1 METIFGIKIKTFC
14 VIMFIL
20 LVILL
25 VLLFAV
31 INKLNVMARKYE
43 ALMSGKKGADLEKII
58 RVRFKEMDQVKANA
72 KRITKEHKEI
82 KRNLKSCYSKLGIVK
97 YDAFEQMAGKLSFVI
112 ALLNEDNSGF
122 VFNSMH
128 SREGC
133 FNYAKEIIKGES
145 YIPLSDEE
153 KEAIEKAKTVEEEI
167 DDLTSDADNDL
178 NFEFDIPVN
187 DLQPNQTYAQTEAD
201 YNAQANPY
209 ATSFQ
214 EQPDENEVE
223 IDVRNL

>member
-1 METIFGIKIKTFC
+1 METETITVLGINIKTFC
-14 VIMFIL
+14 VI
-20 LVILL
+20 LL
-25 VLLFAV
+25 VLLV
-31 INKLNVMARKYE
+31 IILILFIVTLNKLSIMADKYKT
-43 ALMSGKKGADLEKII
+43 LMSGKKGADLEKII

-72 KRITKEHKEI
+72 KRITREHKEI
-82 KRNLKSCYSKLGIVK
+82 KRQLKSCYSKLGVVK

-122 VFNSMH
+122 VLNSMH

-167 DDLTSDADNDL
+167 DDLTNDSDL
-178 NFEFDIPVN
+178 NFEFDIPIEDLVN
-187 DLQPNQTYAQTEAD
+187 NHSPLSGKAGGTAINESAPDTE
-201 YNAQANPY
+201 
-209 ATSFQ
+209 
-214 EQPDENEVE
+214 EVE
-223 IDVRNL
+223 IDVRDI

>member
-1 METIFGIKIKTFC
+1 METVFGINIKTFC
-14 VIMFIL
+14 VILLVL

-25 VLLFAV
+25 ILLIAI
-31 INKLNVMARKYE
+31 INKLNIMARKYE

-72 KRITKEHKEI
+72 KRVTKEHKEI
-82 KRNLKSCYSKLGIVK
+82 KRSLKSCYSKLGIVK

-167 DDLTSDADNDL
+167 DDLTNDADNDL
-178 NFEFDIPVN
+178 NFEFDIPIN
-187 DLQPNQTYAQTEAD
+187 DTVPNRAYVQND
-201 YNAQANPY
+201 N
-209 ATSFQ
+209 
-214 EQPDENEVE
+214 EQPAENEVE
-223 IDVRNL
+223 IDVRNI

>member
-1 METIFGIKIKTFC
+1 METTVLGINIKAFC
-14 VIMFIL
+14 
-20 LVILL
+20 VILL
-25 VLLFAV
+25 VLLVILLIFLIAI
-31 INKLNVMARKYE
+31 INKLNIMARKYE

-72 KRITKEHKEI
+72 KRVTKEHKEI
-82 KRNLKSCYSKLGIVK
+82 KRTLKSCYSKLGIVK

-167 DDLTSDADNDL
+167 DDLTNDADNDL
-178 NFEFDIPVN
+178 NFEFDIPIDDTIINRAYVQN
-187 DLQPNQTYAQTEAD
+187 ENVPSE
-201 YNAQANPY
+201 YN
-209 ATSFQ
+209 
-214 EQPDENEVE
+214 NEVE
-223 IDVRNL
+223 IDVHNI

>member
-1 METIFGIKIKTFC
+1 METVLGMNIKTFC
-14 VIMFIL
+14 VILLVL
-20 LVILL
+20 LVILFI
-25 VLLFAV
+25 LLFVV

-43 ALMSGKKGADLEKII
+43 AIMSGKKGADLEKII

-72 KRITKEHKEI
+72 KRVTKEHKEI
-82 KRNLKSCYSKLGIVK
+82 KRKLKSCYSKLGVVK

-167 DDLTSDADNDL
+167 DDLTNDLDNDL
-178 NFEFDIPVN
+178 NFDFDIPVN
-187 DLQPNQTYAQTEAD
+187 EPSPKQVYVADVGEQTA
-201 YNAQANPY
+201 
-209 ATSFQ
+209 
-214 EQPDENEVE
+214 ENEVE
-223 IDVRNL
+223 IDLRDI

>member
-1 METIFGIKIKTFC
+1 METVFGINIKTFC
-14 VIMFIL
+14 VILLVL

-25 VLLFAV
+25 ILLIAI

-72 KRITKEHKEI
+72 KRVTKEHKEI
-82 KRNLKSCYSKLGIVK
+82 KRSLKSCYSKLGIVK

-167 DDLTSDADNDL
+167 DDLTNDADNDL
-178 NFEFDIPVN
+178 NFELDIPIDDTIPNRAYVQN
-187 DLQPNQTYAQTEAD
+187 DN
-201 YNAQANPY
+201 
-209 ATSFQ
+209 
-214 EQPDENEVE
+214 EQPAENEVE
-223 IDVRNL
+223 IDVRNI

>member
-1 METIFGIKIKTFC
+1 METTVLGINIKAFC
-14 VIMFIL
+14 
-20 LVILL
+20 VILL
-25 VLLFAV
+25 VLLVILLIFLIAI
-31 INKLNVMARKYE
+31 INKLNIMARKYE

-72 KRITKEHKEI
+72 KRVTKEHKEI
-82 KRNLKSCYSKLGIVK
+82 KRTLKSCYSKLGIVK

-167 DDLTSDADNDL
+167 DDLTNDADNDL
-178 NFEFDIPVN
+178 NFEFDIPIDDTIINRAYV
-187 DLQPNQTYAQTEAD
+187 QTENVPSED
-201 YNAQANPY
+201 N
-209 ATSFQ
+209 
-214 EQPDENEVE
+214 NEVE
-223 IDVRNL
+223 INVHNI

>member
-1 METIFGIKIKTFC
+1 METVFGINIKTFC
-14 VIMFIL
+14 VILLVL

-25 VLLFAV
+25 ILLMV
-31 INKLNVMARKYE
+31 RKYE

-72 KRITKEHKEI
+72 KRVTKEHKEI
-82 KRNLKSCYSKLGIVK
+82 KRSLKSCYSKLGIVK

-167 DDLTSDADNDL
+167 DDLTNDADNDL
-178 NFEFDIPVN
+178 NFEFDIPIDDTIPNRAYVQN
-187 DLQPNQTYAQTEAD
+187 DN
-201 YNAQANPY
+201 
-209 ATSFQ
+209 
-214 EQPDENEVE
+214 EQPAENEVE
-223 IDVRNL
+223 IDVRNI

>member
-1 METIFGIKIKTFC
+1 METVFGINIKTFC
-14 VIMFIL
+14 VILLVL

-25 VLLFAV
+25 ILLIAI
-31 INKLNVMARKYE
+31 INKLNVMVRKYE

-72 KRITKEHKEI
+72 KRVTKEHKEI
-82 KRNLKSCYSKLGIVK
+82 KRSLKSCYSKLGIVK

-167 DDLTSDADNDL
+167 DDLTNDADNDL
-178 NFEFDIPVN
+178 NFEFDIPIDDTIPNRAYVQN
-187 DLQPNQTYAQTEAD
+187 DN
-201 YNAQANPY
+201 
-209 ATSFQ
+209 
-214 EQPDENEVE
+214 EQPAENEVE
-223 IDVRNL
+223 IDVRNI

>member
-1 METIFGIKIKTFC
+1 METVFGINIKTFC
-14 VIMFIL
+14 VILLVL

-25 VLLFAV
+25 ILLIAI
-31 INKLNVMARKYE
+31 INKLNVMVRKYE

-72 KRITKEHKEI
+72 KRVTKEHKEI
-82 KRNLKSCYSKLGIVK
+82 KRSLKSCYSKLGIVK

-167 DDLTSDADNDL
+167 DDLSNDPDNDL
-178 NFEFDIPVN
+178 NFEFDIPV
-187 DLQPNQTYAQTEAD
+187 DDTITRKPYIKAQD
-201 YNAQANPY
+201 
-209 ATSFQ
+209 
-214 EQPDENEVE
+214 EQPVENEVE
-223 IDVRNL
+223 IDVRNI

>member
-1 METIFGIKIKTFC
+1 METTVLGINIKAFC
-14 VIMFIL
+14 
-20 LVILL
+20 VILL
-25 VLLFAV
+25 VLLVILLIFLIAI
-31 INKLNVMARKYE
+31 INKLNIMARKYE

-72 KRITKEHKEI
+72 KRVTKEHKEI
-82 KRNLKSCYSKLGIVK
+82 KRTLKSCYSKLGIVK

-167 DDLTSDADNDL
+167 DDLTNDADNDL
-178 NFEFDIPVN
+178 NFEFDIPIDDTIINRAYVQN
-187 DLQPNQTYAQTEAD
+187 ENVPSESN
-201 YNAQANPY
+201 
-209 ATSFQ
+209 
-214 EQPDENEVE
+214 NEVE
-223 IDVRNL
+223 IDVHNI

>member
-1 METIFGIKIKTFC
+1 METVFGINIKTFC
-14 VIMFIL
+14 VILLVL

-25 VLLFAV
+25 ILLIAI

-72 KRITKEHKEI
+72 KRVTKEHKEI
-82 KRNLKSCYSKLGIVK
+82 KRSLKSCYSKLGIVK

-167 DDLTSDADNDL
+167 DDLTNDADNDL
-178 NFEFDIPVN
+178 NFEFDIPIDDTIPNRAYVQN
-187 DLQPNQTYAQTEAD
+187 DN
-201 YNAQANPY
+201 
-209 ATSFQ
+209 
-214 EQPDENEVE
+214 EQPAENEVE
-223 IDVRNL
+223 IDVRNI

>member
-1 METIFGIKIKTFC
+1 MDTVTVLGINIKTFC
-14 VIMFIL
+14 VILLFLLAIL
-20 LVILL
+20 LILL
-25 VLLFAV
+25 IIV
-31 INKLNVMARKYE
+31 INKLNVMARKYKT
-43 ALMSGKKGADLEKII
+43 LMSGKKGADLEKII

-82 KRNLKSCYSKLGIVK
+82 KRQLKSCYSKLGIVK

-122 VFNSMH
+122 IINSMH

-167 DDLTSDADNDL
+167 DELSNDNDL
-178 NFEFDIPVN
+178 NFEFDIPIEDLVN
-187 DLQPNQTYAQTEAD
+187 KNSPYENQNVNSVINNEK
-201 YNAQANPY
+201 
-209 ATSFQ
+209 
-214 EQPDENEVE
+214 EVE
-223 IDVRNL
+223 IDIRDI

>member
-58 RVRFKEMDQVKANA
+58 RIRFKEMDQVKANA
-72 KRITKEHKEI
+72 KRITKEH
-82 KRNLKSCYSKLGIVK
+82 GIVK

-209 ATSFQ
+209 ATAFQ